1 MHVLKITERMCTAE
15 NLALAVSSL
24 GVSGLTLKKQIIII
38 IIIGL
43 SLSFKFLTSY
53 NLNCLTNKLCPPLH
67 STEGFLRRSLY
78 VFKKKSIDSC
88 PQPLSS
94 TSGITSYLCNI

>member
-1 MHVLKITERMCTAE
+1 LHVLKITERMCTAE

-24 GVSGLTLKKQIIII
+24 GVLGLTLKNIIIIIII

-53 NLNCLTNKLCPPLH
+53 NLNCLTN
-67 STEGFLRRSLY
+67 
-78 VFKKKSIDSC
+78 
-88 PQPLSS
+88 
-94 TSGITSYLCNI
+94 